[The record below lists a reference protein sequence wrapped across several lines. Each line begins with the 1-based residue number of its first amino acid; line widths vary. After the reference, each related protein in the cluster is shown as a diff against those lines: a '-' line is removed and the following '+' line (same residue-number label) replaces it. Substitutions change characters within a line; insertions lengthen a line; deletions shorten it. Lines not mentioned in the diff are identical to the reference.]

1 MIPLLTLCI
10 FNALSGLA
18 VAPHATATAINTNTA
33 NANAAVSA
41 AVQSS
46 LIILNGSPV
55 LMINLQVASYDYIVV
70 GAGAGGIVVADRLSE
85 AGKSVLLIERGGPST
100 WETGGRY
107 APDWTEGQELT
118 LFDVPGLFESL
129 FADNGTFW
137 WCDDV
142 FSGCM
147 VGGGTAINGGLYWIP
162 RDADFSA
169 DAGWPL
175 SWTSH
180 AQYTAKLEERLP
192 STDAPSTDGL
202 RYLEQVAD
210 VVGELLDSQGYTQV
224 TINDEPNNK
233 DKVYGYSAFDLIDG
247 KRGGPV
253 ASYLRTAAARSNF
266 VLQQY
271 TTVLNVVRDG
281 STITGVKTNDTSIG
295 SDGIVSLN
303 ENGRVI
309 LSAGSM
315 GTARILFRSGI
326 GPADMI
332 ALVQG
337 DATASANLP
346 TEADWINLPV
356 GYNVSDNP
364 SINLVFTHPDVDS
377 YDNWADVWASP
388 RTADAAQYLA
398 DQSGVFAQT
407 SPRLN
412 FWRSYE
418 GDDGVTR
425 WLQGTARPGAAS
437 LTTSMD
443 YNETQIFTITA
454 YLSTG
459 ITSRGRIGI
468 DSSLTARTI
477 EDPWLQN
484 DFDKNTLIQGISD
497 IVNSIGNVS
506 GLTMIMPDDTT
517 TVEEYINN
525 YDTSSLGSNHWV
537 GANTIGDEGAAVVD
551 ENTKVYGTD
560 NLFIVDASIIPSLPI
575 GNPQGAIMS
584 AAEQAAAKILAL
596 AGGP

>member
-1 MIPLLTLCI
+1 MVPLLTLCI

-18 VAPHATATAINTNTA
+18 LAPLATATAINTGTA
-33 NANAAVSA
+33 NARATVSA
-41 AVQSS
+41 CRTVT
-46 LIILNGSPV
+46 
-55 LMINLQVASYDYIVV
+55 SYDYIVV
-70 GAGAGGIVVADRLSE
+70 GAGAAGIVVADRLSE

-129 FADNGTFW
+129 FTENGTFW

-142 FSGCM
+142 NVLAGCM

-169 DAGWPL
+169 DAGWPS

-180 AQYTAKLEERLP
+180 TPYTSKLEERLP

-210 VVGELLDSQGYTQV
+210 VVGELLDSQGYSQV
-224 TINDEPNNK
+224 TINDDPNNK

-253 ASYLRTAAARSNF
+253 ASYLRTATARSNF

-271 TTVLNVVRDG
+271 TNVLNVVRDG
-281 STITGVKTNDTSIG
+281 STITGVKTNDTTIG
-295 SDGIVSLN
+295 SNGIVSLN

-315 GTARILFRSGI
+315 GSTRILFRSGI

-332 ALVQG
+332 TLVQG

-346 TEADWINLPV
+346 TEADWISLPV

-377 YDNWADVWASP
+377 YDNWADPTVRACLHKHLQ
-388 RTADAAQYLA
+388 D
-398 DQSGVFAQT
+398 
-407 SPRLN
+407 LN
-412 FWRSYE
+412 FWRSYD

-506 GLTMIMPDDTT
+506 GLTMIMPDNTT